1 MDTAGAGVY
10 YRLSCFDVKWNCNQ
24 IPWLWFLEFCAVHG
38 SSCQFV
44 MWSRIKIKA
53 PVSLCQSAKE
63 LSGSM
68 HLDVQC

>member
-1 MDTAGAGVY
+1 MSNGIAI
-10 YRLSCFDVKWNCNQ
+10 K
-24 IPWLWFLEFCAVHG
+24 FLGYGFWSSVQFMEL
-38 SSCQFV
+38 SCQFV
-44 MWSRIKIKA
+44 MWRRIKIKA